1 MRTSTPP
8 AQRPPWNEK
17 WKSSGCRSRKIS
29 ISQKT
34 PGFHQIPNLETSLV
48 YTKYDHHRIASVSKS
63 DQRLKPTFWLSSQ
76 NLGPWKMDAV
86 LNQRIF
92 RLNTITFKT
101 NLTYKK
107 MLKTTRVESQKRPC
121 GRFRGLIPISFI
133 LLLWFLVDLFSLHL
147 QGKAISQNDPSGF
160 SAPMTSQ
167 VLPVAGKGSPPR
179 DNWSGLMVNFI
190 DQDRWVGI
198 GFTTKLNHKET

>member
-1 MRTSTPP
+1 
-8 AQRPPWNEK
+8 
-17 WKSSGCRSRKIS
+17 
-29 ISQKT
+29 
-34 PGFHQIPNLETSLV
+34 
-48 YTKYDHHRIASVSKS
+48 
-63 DQRLKPTFWLSSQ
+63 
-76 NLGPWKMDAV
+76 MDAV

>member
-48 YTKYDHHRIASVSKS
+48 YTKYDHHPIASVSKS

-101 NLTYKK
+101 NLTYKT

-121 GRFRGLIPISFI
+121 GRFRGLIPIYFFHIVVVVSGGSF
-133 LLLWFLVDLFSLHL
+133 LSSFARQGNFTKRPLWVFRT
-147 QGKAISQNDPSGF
+147 NDFPG
-160 SAPMTSQ
+160 A
-167 VLPVAGKGSPPR
+167 ARGWK
-179 DNWSGLMVNFI
+179 
-190 DQDRWVGI
+190 
-198 GFTTKLNHKET
+198 GFTSKGQLEWPDGQLYWSRSVGWDRFHHQTQS